1 MTKKEYL
8 RQGYRMRK
16 EIRSEEDMLKELG
29 ENLDGLQA
37 LQNSEKLQGGPI
49 KDDRRIIEKID
60 KIIKIE
66 EEIKIKLLSL
76 KSFQAKLYQEIEL
89 IQDLNQRILL
99 KNRYIFNLTWEQIA
113 ERLGYSMTQTHRI
126 HRAAL
131 GNFKFFKMVWNGILN
146 VLLYKI

>member
-37 LQNSEKLQGGPI
+37 LQNSEKLQGGLI
-49 KDDRRIIEKID
+49 KDDSRIIEKID

-76 KSFQAKLYQEIEL
+76 KTFQAKLYQEIEL

-126 HRAAL
+126 HKAAL
-131 GNFKFFKMVWNGILN
+131 ENFKFF
-146 VLLYKI
+146 

>member
-16 EIRSEEDMLKELG
+16 EIRSEEEVLKELS
-29 ENLDGLQA
+29 EKLDGLKA
-37 LQNSEKLQGGPI
+37 LRNSEKLQGGPI
-49 KDDRRIIEKID
+49 NDDGRIIENID

-131 GNFKFFKMVWNGILN
+131 GNFKFF
-146 VLLYKI
+146 

>member
-16 EIRSEEDMLKELG
+16 EIRSEEEVLKELG

-37 LQNSEKLQGGPI
+37 LHNSEKLQGGPV
-49 KDDRRIIEKID
+49 KDDSRIIEKID

-66 EEIKIKLLSL
+66 EKIKIKLLSL

-89 IQDLNQRILL
+89 VQDLNQRILL

-126 HRAAL
+126 HKAAL
-131 GNFKFFKMVWNGILN
+131 ENFKFF
-146 VLLYKI
+146 

>member
-1 MTKKEYL
+1 
-8 RQGYRMRK
+8 MRK

-49 KDDRRIIEKID
+49 KDDRIIIEKID

-126 HRAAL
+126 HKAAL
-131 GNFKFFKMVWNGILN
+131 ENFKFF
-146 VLLYKI
+146 

>member
-49 KDDRRIIEKID
+49 KDDSRIIEKID

-126 HRAAL
+126 HKAAL
-131 GNFKFFKMVWNGILN
+131 ENFKFF
-146 VLLYKI
+146 

>member
-131 GNFKFFKMVWNGILN
+131 GNFKFF
-146 VLLYKI
+146 

>member
-126 HRAAL
+126 HKAAL
-131 GNFKFFKMVWNGILN
+131 ENFKFFLNGMEWHT
-146 VLLYKI
+146 